1 MTGTTLKIT
10 KKNFQDGEL
19 PHELFL
25 TTRQRL
31 YFSARNMLMDIKLS
45 IRQLSKIIQ
54 LSGFLGKH

>member
-10 KKNFQDGEL
+10 KKNFQDEEL

-31 YFSARNMLMDIKLS
+31 YFSTRNMLMDIKLS

-54 LSGFLGKH
+54 LGGFLGKH